1 MKCQDMQQN
10 EQPGSATSAPTVET
24 LTVESIPAD
33 TEPNYP
39 TGTKFWFTIISL
51 CVILILGGLD
61 ANIVATAVP
70 SITNHFHT
78 LAHVGWYSSAFRL
91 CTCAFQFG
99 FAKLYKLFSIKVI
112 FLISNVIFLVG
123 SVLCATAASST
134 MFIVGRAVTGVGFA
148 GELAGCFAALVHIV
162 PLNRRP
168 VFAGLMACVESLAI
182 IAAPILGGALTQSLG
197 WRWCFW
203 INLPIGTVSLVTML
217 FLFSD
222 PRTLQEDDL
231 TMTQKIRE
239 LDLVSN
245 CLFIP
250 SLTALFIALSWAGT
264 KYPWS
269 DGKVIGLFVVFAVL
283 LVLFLINQYRRG
295 DSAALPFRI
304 IKSRSVIAGF
314 IFTTCTNSMTNVL
327 EWYLP
332 TYYQIVR
339 SRTPSESGYLMIPIL
354 VGMMLGL
361 FLQGIGTTTFGYYAP
376 FMIFGSICMPI
387 AAGLM
392 TTYNPHT
399 SLAQMILYSGLAGFG
414 GGIGFQGSQAAVQTT
429 LSAADVNLGIGVI
442 LFGQS
447 MGPAVFIA
455 IAQVIF
461 TNQLS
466 SILEGVVPGLTPAY
480 IAERG
485 LGDIKNLVPMQR
497 WDEVLHGV
505 DQSLTR
511 TWYLC
516 VALGCTT
523 IVGSLLME
531 WRSVKQKQS

>member
-1 MKCQDMQQN
+1 MQQN
-10 EQPGSATSAPTVET
+10 QPPCPATSAQPVEP
-24 LTVESIPAD
+24 LNVESTSPG

-39 TGTKFWFTIISL
+39 TGTRFWFTVIAL
-51 CVILILGGLD
+51 CVLLILGGLD

-78 LAHVGWYSSAFRL
+78 LADVGWYSSAFRL

-99 FAKLYKLFSIKVI
+99 FAKLYILFSIKIV
-112 FLISNVIFLVG
+112 FMASNVIFLVG
-123 SVLCATAASST
+123 SVVCATAVSST
-134 MFIVGRAVTGVGFA
+134 MFIVGRAVTGLGFA
-148 GELAGCFAALVHIV
+148 GGLAGCFAVLGHIL

-182 IAAPILGGALTQSLG
+182 IAAPIVGGALTQSLG

-203 INLPIGTVSLVTML
+203 INLPIGTVSLATMF
-217 FLFSD
+217 FLFAD
-222 PRTLQEDDL
+222 PRTHQDNNL
-231 TMTQKIRE
+231 TLTQKVRE

-250 SLTALFIALSWAGT
+250 SLTALFVALSWAGI

-269 DGKVIGLFVVFAVL
+269 DGKVIGLFIVFAVL
-283 LVLFLINQYRRG
+283 LMAFLVNQYRRR

-304 IKSRSVIAGF
+304 IKNRNVIAGF

-332 TYYQIVR
+332 TYYQVVR

-361 FLQGIGTTTFGYYAP
+361 LLQGIGTTTFGYYAP
-376 FMIFGSICMPI
+376 FMIFGSLCMPI

-392 TTYNPHT
+392 TTYDPHT
-399 SLAQMILYSGLAGFG
+399 SLAQIILYSGLAGFS
-414 GGIGFQGSQAAVQTT
+414 GGIGFQGPQAAIQTT
-429 LSAADVNLGIGVI
+429 LSAADVNLGVGVI

-466 SILEGVVPGLTPAY
+466 SRLDDVVPGLTPAY

-485 LGDIKNLVPMQR
+485 LGDLKNVVPLQQ
-497 WDEVLHGV
+497 WDEVLRGI
-505 DQSLTR
+505 DRSLTR
-511 TWYLC
+511 TWYIS
-516 VALGCTT
+516 VALGCMTL
-523 IVGSLLME
+523 VGSLLVE